1 MYYIFKYLVVIFFIQ
16 THYRSVRQTSKGFYF
31 IRHRYLPVPV
41 EGREKK
47 TPHRIGFL
55 VVRYLTEEFRV
66 VKGDFNVV
74 SVVRCLDVFP
84 PFSANKNWTSR

>member
-1 MYYIFKYLVVIFFIQ
+1 M
-16 THYRSVRQTSKGFYF
+16 
-31 IRHRYLPVPV
+31 PV

-84 PFSANKNWTSR
+84 PFSANKNWTSSSRSSGFCKILPSAFLFYVKSGR